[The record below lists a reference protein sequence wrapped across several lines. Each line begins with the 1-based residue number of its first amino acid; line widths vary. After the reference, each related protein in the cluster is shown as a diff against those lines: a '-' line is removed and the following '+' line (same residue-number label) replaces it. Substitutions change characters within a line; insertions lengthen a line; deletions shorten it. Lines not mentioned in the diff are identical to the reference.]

1 MRYLILVSHGTFAPG
16 LHNALGMMAG
26 SDREDIRSTSLLDG
40 MDVDTFRANFAELV
54 GDITAEDE
62 IILTADII
70 GGSPLTTALEVLTEK
85 GLLGKT
91 LAIGGMNLPL
101 VLTAAFA
108 DAETP
113 LEELEQ
119 ELTGEAKDQIKRF
132 DLGGDEGCA
141 GDDLPGN
148 GPKVCRFQ
156 IPQQR
161 VSVCQLKHSPVI
173 LIGKFFIDLEPGDFF
188 RGGIQ
193 RETVCVQRR
202 RKLRVLFL
210 RGQYF
215 LMPLHLTAPFLPS
228 P

>member
-40 MDVDTFRANFAELV
+40 MDVDTFRANFAELG

-70 GGSPLTTALEVLTEK
+70 GGSPLTTALDVLTEK

-108 DAETP
+108 DADTP

-132 DLGGDEGCA
+132 DLGGDE
-141 GDDLPGN
+141 DDD
-148 GPKVCRFQ
+148 
-156 IPQQR
+156 I
-161 VSVCQLKHSPVI
+161 
-173 LIGKFFIDLEPGDFF
+173 
-188 RGGIQ
+188 
-193 RETVCVQRR
+193 
-202 RKLRVLFL
+202 
-210 RGQYF
+210 
-215 LMPLHLTAPFLPS
+215 
-228 P
+228 

>member
-40 MDVDTFRANFAELV
+40 MDVDTFRANFTELV

-70 GGSPLTTALEVLTEK
+70 GGSPLTTALDVLTEK

-132 DLGGDEGCA
+132 ALGGDE
-141 GDDLPGN
+141 DDD
-148 GPKVCRFQ
+148 
-156 IPQQR
+156 I
-161 VSVCQLKHSPVI
+161 
-173 LIGKFFIDLEPGDFF
+173 
-188 RGGIQ
+188 
-193 RETVCVQRR
+193 
-202 RKLRVLFL
+202 
-210 RGQYF
+210 
-215 LMPLHLTAPFLPS
+215 
-228 P
+228 

>member
-70 GGSPLTTALEVLTEK
+70 GGSPLTTALDVLTEQ
-85 GLLGKT
+85 GRLGKT

-113 LEELEQ
+113 LDELEQ

-132 DLGGDEGCA
+132 DLGGDE
-141 GDDLPGN
+141 DDD
-148 GPKVCRFQ
+148 
-156 IPQQR
+156 I
-161 VSVCQLKHSPVI
+161 
-173 LIGKFFIDLEPGDFF
+173 
-188 RGGIQ
+188 
-193 RETVCVQRR
+193 
-202 RKLRVLFL
+202 
-210 RGQYF
+210 
-215 LMPLHLTAPFLPS
+215 
-228 P
+228 

>member
-70 GGSPLTTALEVLTEK
+70 GGSPLTTALDVLTEK
-85 GLLGKT
+85 GLLDKT

-113 LEELEQ
+113 LDELEQ

-132 DLGGDEGCA
+132 DLGGDE
-141 GDDLPGN
+141 DDD
-148 GPKVCRFQ
+148 
-156 IPQQR
+156 I
-161 VSVCQLKHSPVI
+161 
-173 LIGKFFIDLEPGDFF
+173 
-188 RGGIQ
+188 
-193 RETVCVQRR
+193 
-202 RKLRVLFL
+202 
-210 RGQYF
+210 
-215 LMPLHLTAPFLPS
+215 
-228 P
+228 

>member
-70 GGSPLTTALEVLTEK
+70 GGPPLTTALDVLTEK

-113 LEELEQ
+113 LDELEQ
-119 ELTGEAKDQIKRF
+119 ELNGEAKDQIKRF
-132 DLGGDEGCA
+132 DLGGDE
-141 GDDLPGN
+141 DDD
-148 GPKVCRFQ
+148 
-156 IPQQR
+156 I
-161 VSVCQLKHSPVI
+161 
-173 LIGKFFIDLEPGDFF
+173 
-188 RGGIQ
+188 
-193 RETVCVQRR
+193 
-202 RKLRVLFL
+202 
-210 RGQYF
+210 
-215 LMPLHLTAPFLPS
+215 
-228 P
+228 

>member
-40 MDVDTFRANFAELV
+40 MDVDTFRANFTELV
-54 GDITAEDE
+54 GDITPEDE

-70 GGSPLTTALEVLTEK
+70 GGSPLTTALDVLTEK

-108 DAETP
+108 DADTS

-132 DLGGDEGCA
+132 DLGGDE
-141 GDDLPGN
+141 DDD
-148 GPKVCRFQ
+148 
-156 IPQQR
+156 I
-161 VSVCQLKHSPVI
+161 
-173 LIGKFFIDLEPGDFF
+173 
-188 RGGIQ
+188 
-193 RETVCVQRR
+193 
-202 RKLRVLFL
+202 
-210 RGQYF
+210 
-215 LMPLHLTAPFLPS
+215 
-228 P
+228 

>member
-40 MDVDTFRANFAELV
+40 MDVDTFRANFTELV

-70 GGSPLTTALEVLTEK
+70 GGSPLTTTLDVLTEK

-108 DAETP
+108 DADTS

-132 DLGGDEGCA
+132 DLGGDE
-141 GDDLPGN
+141 DDD
-148 GPKVCRFQ
+148 
-156 IPQQR
+156 I
-161 VSVCQLKHSPVI
+161 
-173 LIGKFFIDLEPGDFF
+173 
-188 RGGIQ
+188 
-193 RETVCVQRR
+193 
-202 RKLRVLFL
+202 
-210 RGQYF
+210 
-215 LMPLHLTAPFLPS
+215 
-228 P
+228 

>member
-40 MDVDTFRANFAELV
+40 MDMDTFRANFAELV

-70 GGSPLTTALEVLTEK
+70 GGSPLTTALDVLTEK

-108 DAETP
+108 DADTP
-113 LEELEQ
+113 LDELEA

-132 DLGGDEGCA
+132 ALGGDE
-141 GDDLPGN
+141 DDD
-148 GPKVCRFQ
+148 
-156 IPQQR
+156 I
-161 VSVCQLKHSPVI
+161 
-173 LIGKFFIDLEPGDFF
+173 
-188 RGGIQ
+188 
-193 RETVCVQRR
+193 
-202 RKLRVLFL
+202 
-210 RGQYF
+210 
-215 LMPLHLTAPFLPS
+215 
-228 P
+228 

>member
-54 GDITAEDE
+54 GDITPEDE

-70 GGSPLTTALEVLTEK
+70 GGSPLTTALDVLTEK

-113 LEELEQ
+113 LDELEQ
-119 ELTGEAKDQIKRF
+119 ELTGEASSI
-132 DLGGDEGCA
+132 
-141 GDDLPGN
+141 
-148 GPKVCRFQ
+148 
-156 IPQQR
+156 
-161 VSVCQLKHSPVI
+161 
-173 LIGKFFIDLEPGDFF
+173 
-188 RGGIQ
+188 
-193 RETVCVQRR
+193 R
-202 RKLRVLFL
+202 RKKLCQSLSFA
-210 RGQYF
+210 
-215 LMPLHLTAPFLPS
+215 LMTV
-228 P
+228 

>member
-54 GDITAEDE
+54 QDITAEDE

-70 GGSPLTTALEVLTEK
+70 GGSPLTTALDVLTEK

-132 DLGGDEGCA
+132 DLGGDE
-141 GDDLPGN
+141 DDD
-148 GPKVCRFQ
+148 
-156 IPQQR
+156 I
-161 VSVCQLKHSPVI
+161 
-173 LIGKFFIDLEPGDFF
+173 
-188 RGGIQ
+188 
-193 RETVCVQRR
+193 
-202 RKLRVLFL
+202 
-210 RGQYF
+210 
-215 LMPLHLTAPFLPS
+215 
-228 P
+228 

>member
-54 GDITAEDE
+54 GDITPEDE

-70 GGSPLTTALEVLTEK
+70 GGSPLTTALDVLTEK

-108 DAETP
+108 DADTP
-113 LEELEQ
+113 LDELEA

-132 DLGGDEGCA
+132 ALGGDE
-141 GDDLPGN
+141 DDD
-148 GPKVCRFQ
+148 
-156 IPQQR
+156 I
-161 VSVCQLKHSPVI
+161 
-173 LIGKFFIDLEPGDFF
+173 
-188 RGGIQ
+188 
-193 RETVCVQRR
+193 
-202 RKLRVLFL
+202 
-210 RGQYF
+210 
-215 LMPLHLTAPFLPS
+215 
-228 P
+228 

>member
-26 SDREDIRSTSLLDG
+26 SDRQDIRSTSLLDG
-40 MDVDTFRANFAELV
+40 MDVDTFRANFTELV

-70 GGSPLTTALEVLTEK
+70 GGSPLTTALDVLTEK

-113 LEELEQ
+113 LDELEQ

-132 DLGGDEGCA
+132 DLGGDE
-141 GDDLPGN
+141 DDD
-148 GPKVCRFQ
+148 
-156 IPQQR
+156 I
-161 VSVCQLKHSPVI
+161 
-173 LIGKFFIDLEPGDFF
+173 
-188 RGGIQ
+188 
-193 RETVCVQRR
+193 
-202 RKLRVLFL
+202 
-210 RGQYF
+210 
-215 LMPLHLTAPFLPS
+215 
-228 P
+228 

>member
-54 GDITAEDE
+54 QDITPEDE

-70 GGSPLTTALEVLTEK
+70 GGSPLTTALDVLTEK
-85 GLLGKT
+85 GLLART

-108 DAETP
+108 DADTP
-113 LEELEQ
+113 LEELEA

-132 DLGGDEGCA
+132 ALGGDE
-141 GDDLPGN
+141 DDD
-148 GPKVCRFQ
+148 
-156 IPQQR
+156 I
-161 VSVCQLKHSPVI
+161 
-173 LIGKFFIDLEPGDFF
+173 
-188 RGGIQ
+188 
-193 RETVCVQRR
+193 
-202 RKLRVLFL
+202 
-210 RGQYF
+210 
-215 LMPLHLTAPFLPS
+215 
-228 P
+228 

>member
-40 MDVDTFRANFAELV
+40 MDVDTFRANLAVLV

-70 GGSPLTTALEVLTEK
+70 GGSPLTTALDVLTEK

-108 DAETP
+108 DADTP

-132 DLGGDEGCA
+132 DLGGDE
-141 GDDLPGN
+141 DDD
-148 GPKVCRFQ
+148 
-156 IPQQR
+156 I
-161 VSVCQLKHSPVI
+161 
-173 LIGKFFIDLEPGDFF
+173 
-188 RGGIQ
+188 
-193 RETVCVQRR
+193 
-202 RKLRVLFL
+202 
-210 RGQYF
+210 
-215 LMPLHLTAPFLPS
+215 
-228 P
+228 

>member
-70 GGSPLTTALEVLTEK
+70 GGSPLTTALDVLTEK
-85 GLLGKT
+85 GLLART

-113 LEELEQ
+113 LDVLEQ

-132 DLGGDEGCA
+132 TLGGDE
-141 GDDLPGN
+141 DDD
-148 GPKVCRFQ
+148 
-156 IPQQR
+156 I
-161 VSVCQLKHSPVI
+161 
-173 LIGKFFIDLEPGDFF
+173 
-188 RGGIQ
+188 
-193 RETVCVQRR
+193 
-202 RKLRVLFL
+202 
-210 RGQYF
+210 
-215 LMPLHLTAPFLPS
+215 
-228 P
+228 

>member
-40 MDVDTFRANFAELV
+40 MDVDTFRANFTEL
-54 GDITAEDE
+54 
-62 IILTADII
+62 
-70 GGSPLTTALEVLTEK
+70 VLTEK

-108 DAETP
+108 DADTS

-132 DLGGDEGCA
+132 DLGGDE
-141 GDDLPGN
+141 DDD
-148 GPKVCRFQ
+148 
-156 IPQQR
+156 I
-161 VSVCQLKHSPVI
+161 
-173 LIGKFFIDLEPGDFF
+173 
-188 RGGIQ
+188 
-193 RETVCVQRR
+193 
-202 RKLRVLFL
+202 
-210 RGQYF
+210 
-215 LMPLHLTAPFLPS
+215 
-228 P
+228 

>member
-40 MDVDTFRANFAELV
+40 MDVDTFRANFTELV

-70 GGSPLTTALEVLTEK
+70 GGSPLTTALDVLTEK

-113 LEELEQ
+113 LDELEQ
-119 ELTGEAKDQIKRF
+119 ELTGEAKDQIRRF
-132 DLGGDEGCA
+132 DLGGDE
-141 GDDLPGN
+141 DDD
-148 GPKVCRFQ
+148 
-156 IPQQR
+156 I
-161 VSVCQLKHSPVI
+161 
-173 LIGKFFIDLEPGDFF
+173 
-188 RGGIQ
+188 
-193 RETVCVQRR
+193 
-202 RKLRVLFL
+202 
-210 RGQYF
+210 
-215 LMPLHLTAPFLPS
+215 
-228 P
+228 

>member
-26 SDREDIRSTSLLDG
+26 SDREGIRSTSLLDG

-70 GGSPLTTALEVLTEK
+70 GGSPLTTALDVLTEK

-108 DAETP
+108 DADTP
-113 LEELEQ
+113 LDELEA

-132 DLGGDEGCA
+132 ALGGDE
-141 GDDLPGN
+141 DDD
-148 GPKVCRFQ
+148 
-156 IPQQR
+156 I
-161 VSVCQLKHSPVI
+161 
-173 LIGKFFIDLEPGDFF
+173 
-188 RGGIQ
+188 
-193 RETVCVQRR
+193 
-202 RKLRVLFL
+202 
-210 RGQYF
+210 
-215 LMPLHLTAPFLPS
+215 
-228 P
+228 

>member
-40 MDVDTFRANFAELV
+40 MDVDTFRANFTELV

-70 GGSPLTTALEVLTEK
+70 GGSPLTTALDVLTEK

-91 LAIGGMNLPL
+91 LAISGMNLPL

-113 LEELEQ
+113 LDELEQ

-132 DLGGDEGCA
+132 DLGGDE
-141 GDDLPGN
+141 DDD
-148 GPKVCRFQ
+148 
-156 IPQQR
+156 I
-161 VSVCQLKHSPVI
+161 
-173 LIGKFFIDLEPGDFF
+173 
-188 RGGIQ
+188 
-193 RETVCVQRR
+193 
-202 RKLRVLFL
+202 
-210 RGQYF
+210 
-215 LMPLHLTAPFLPS
+215 
-228 P
+228 

>member
-26 SDREDIRSTSLLDG
+26 NDREDIRSTSLLDG
-40 MDVDTFRANFAELV
+40 MDVDTFRANFTELV

-70 GGSPLTTALEVLTEK
+70 GGSPLTTALDVLTEK

-108 DAETP
+108 DADTP

-132 DLGGDEGCA
+132 DLGGDE
-141 GDDLPGN
+141 DDD
-148 GPKVCRFQ
+148 
-156 IPQQR
+156 I
-161 VSVCQLKHSPVI
+161 
-173 LIGKFFIDLEPGDFF
+173 
-188 RGGIQ
+188 
-193 RETVCVQRR
+193 
-202 RKLRVLFL
+202 
-210 RGQYF
+210 
-215 LMPLHLTAPFLPS
+215 
-228 P
+228 

>member
-54 GDITAEDE
+54 QDITTEDE

-70 GGSPLTTALEVLTEK
+70 GGSPLTTALDVLTEK

-108 DAETP
+108 DADTP
-113 LEELEQ
+113 LDELEA

-132 DLGGDEGCA
+132 ALGGDE
-141 GDDLPGN
+141 DDD
-148 GPKVCRFQ
+148 
-156 IPQQR
+156 I
-161 VSVCQLKHSPVI
+161 
-173 LIGKFFIDLEPGDFF
+173 
-188 RGGIQ
+188 
-193 RETVCVQRR
+193 
-202 RKLRVLFL
+202 
-210 RGQYF
+210 
-215 LMPLHLTAPFLPS
+215 
-228 P
+228 

>member
-16 LHNALGMMAG
+16 LHNALGMMVG

-54 GDITAEDE
+54 QDITPEDE

-70 GGSPLTTALEVLTEK
+70 GGSPLTTALDVLTEK

-108 DAETP
+108 DADTP
-113 LEELEQ
+113 LDELEA

-132 DLGGDEGCA
+132 ALGGDE
-141 GDDLPGN
+141 DDD
-148 GPKVCRFQ
+148 
-156 IPQQR
+156 I
-161 VSVCQLKHSPVI
+161 
-173 LIGKFFIDLEPGDFF
+173 
-188 RGGIQ
+188 
-193 RETVCVQRR
+193 
-202 RKLRVLFL
+202 
-210 RGQYF
+210 
-215 LMPLHLTAPFLPS
+215 
-228 P
+228 

>member
-40 MDVDTFRANFAELV
+40 MDVDTFRVNFAKLV
-54 GDITAEDE
+54 KYITAEDE

-70 GGSPLTTALEVLTEK
+70 GGSPLTTALDVLTEK

-113 LEELEQ
+113 LDELEQ

-132 DLGGDEGCA
+132 DLGGDE
-141 GDDLPGN
+141 DDD
-148 GPKVCRFQ
+148 
-156 IPQQR
+156 I
-161 VSVCQLKHSPVI
+161 
-173 LIGKFFIDLEPGDFF
+173 
-188 RGGIQ
+188 
-193 RETVCVQRR
+193 
-202 RKLRVLFL
+202 
-210 RGQYF
+210 
-215 LMPLHLTAPFLPS
+215 
-228 P
+228 

>member
-54 GDITAEDE
+54 SDITAEDE

-70 GGSPLTTALEVLTEK
+70 GGSPLTTALDVLTEK
-85 GLLGKT
+85 GLLAHT

-113 LEELEQ
+113 LDELEQ
-119 ELTGEAKDQIKRF
+119 ELTGEAKGQSF
-132 DLGGDEGCA
+132 TMA
-141 GDDLPGN
+141 APS
-148 GPKVCRFQ
+148 
-156 IPQQR
+156 
-161 VSVCQLKHSPVI
+161 VS
-173 LIGKFFIDLEPGDFF
+173 GY
-188 RGGIQ
+188 
-193 RETVCVQRR
+193 TVKTGTPTTV
-202 RKLRVLFL
+202 
-210 RGQYF
+210 
-215 LMPLHLTAPFLPS
+215 A
-228 P
+228 

>member
-54 GDITAEDE
+54 QDITPEDE

-70 GGSPLTTALEVLTEK
+70 GGSPLTTALDVLTEK

-108 DAETP
+108 DADTP
-113 LEELEQ
+113 LDELEA

-132 DLGGDEGCA
+132 DLGGDE
-141 GDDLPGN
+141 DDD
-148 GPKVCRFQ
+148 
-156 IPQQR
+156 I
-161 VSVCQLKHSPVI
+161 
-173 LIGKFFIDLEPGDFF
+173 
-188 RGGIQ
+188 
-193 RETVCVQRR
+193 
-202 RKLRVLFL
+202 
-210 RGQYF
+210 
-215 LMPLHLTAPFLPS
+215 
-228 P
+228 

>member
-40 MDVDTFRANFAELV
+40 MDVDTFRANFTELV

-70 GGSPLTTALEVLTEK
+70 GGSPLTTALDVLTEK

-91 LAIGGMNLPL
+91 LAIGGMNLPV

-108 DAETP
+108 DADTP

-132 DLGGDEGCA
+132 DLGGDE
-141 GDDLPGN
+141 DDD
-148 GPKVCRFQ
+148 
-156 IPQQR
+156 I
-161 VSVCQLKHSPVI
+161 
-173 LIGKFFIDLEPGDFF
+173 
-188 RGGIQ
+188 
-193 RETVCVQRR
+193 
-202 RKLRVLFL
+202 
-210 RGQYF
+210 
-215 LMPLHLTAPFLPS
+215 
-228 P
+228 

>member
-54 GDITAEDE
+54 QDITPEDE

-70 GGSPLTTALEVLTEK
+70 GGSPLTTALDVLTEK

-119 ELTGEAKDQIKRF
+119 ELTGEAKDQIKHF
-132 DLGGDEGCA
+132 ALGGDE
-141 GDDLPGN
+141 DDD
-148 GPKVCRFQ
+148 
-156 IPQQR
+156 I
-161 VSVCQLKHSPVI
+161 
-173 LIGKFFIDLEPGDFF
+173 
-188 RGGIQ
+188 
-193 RETVCVQRR
+193 
-202 RKLRVLFL
+202 
-210 RGQYF
+210 
-215 LMPLHLTAPFLPS
+215 
-228 P
+228 

>member
-70 GGSPLTTALEVLTEK
+70 GGSPLTTALDVLTEK

-119 ELTGEAKDQIKRF
+119 ELTGEAKDQIRRF
-132 DLGGDEGCA
+132 DLGGDE
-141 GDDLPGN
+141 DDD
-148 GPKVCRFQ
+148 
-156 IPQQR
+156 I
-161 VSVCQLKHSPVI
+161 
-173 LIGKFFIDLEPGDFF
+173 
-188 RGGIQ
+188 
-193 RETVCVQRR
+193 
-202 RKLRVLFL
+202 
-210 RGQYF
+210 
-215 LMPLHLTAPFLPS
+215 
-228 P
+228 

>member
-40 MDVDTFRANFAELV
+40 MDVDTFRVNFAELV
-54 GDITAEDE
+54 KDITTEDE

-70 GGSPLTTALEVLTEK
+70 GGSPLTTALDVLTEK

-119 ELTGEAKDQIKRF
+119 ELTGEAKDQIKQF
-132 DLGGDEGCA
+132 DLGGDE
-141 GDDLPGN
+141 DDD
-148 GPKVCRFQ
+148 
-156 IPQQR
+156 I
-161 VSVCQLKHSPVI
+161 
-173 LIGKFFIDLEPGDFF
+173 
-188 RGGIQ
+188 
-193 RETVCVQRR
+193 
-202 RKLRVLFL
+202 
-210 RGQYF
+210 
-215 LMPLHLTAPFLPS
+215 
-228 P
+228 

>member
-26 SDREDIRSTSLLDG
+26 SDREDIRSTSLFDG

-70 GGSPLTTALEVLTEK
+70 GGSPLTTALDVLTEK

-108 DAETP
+108 DADTP
-113 LEELEQ
+113 LDELEA

-132 DLGGDEGCA
+132 ALGGDE
-141 GDDLPGN
+141 DDD
-148 GPKVCRFQ
+148 
-156 IPQQR
+156 I
-161 VSVCQLKHSPVI
+161 
-173 LIGKFFIDLEPGDFF
+173 
-188 RGGIQ
+188 
-193 RETVCVQRR
+193 
-202 RKLRVLFL
+202 
-210 RGQYF
+210 
-215 LMPLHLTAPFLPS
+215 
-228 P
+228 

>member
-54 GDITAEDE
+54 QDITPEDE

-70 GGSPLTTALEVLTEK
+70 GGSPLTTALDVLTEK

-119 ELTGEAKDQIKRF
+119 ELTGEAKDQIKGF
-132 DLGGDEGCA
+132 DLGGDE
-141 GDDLPGN
+141 DDD
-148 GPKVCRFQ
+148 
-156 IPQQR
+156 I
-161 VSVCQLKHSPVI
+161 
-173 LIGKFFIDLEPGDFF
+173 
-188 RGGIQ
+188 
-193 RETVCVQRR
+193 
-202 RKLRVLFL
+202 
-210 RGQYF
+210 
-215 LMPLHLTAPFLPS
+215 
-228 P
+228 

>member
-40 MDVDTFRANFAELV
+40 MDVDTFRVNFAELV
-54 GDITAEDE
+54 KDITTEDE

-70 GGSPLTTALEVLTEK
+70 GGSPLTTALDVLTEK

-132 DLGGDEGCA
+132 ALGGDE
-141 GDDLPGN
+141 DDD
-148 GPKVCRFQ
+148 
-156 IPQQR
+156 I
-161 VSVCQLKHSPVI
+161 
-173 LIGKFFIDLEPGDFF
+173 
-188 RGGIQ
+188 
-193 RETVCVQRR
+193 
-202 RKLRVLFL
+202 
-210 RGQYF
+210 
-215 LMPLHLTAPFLPS
+215 
-228 P
+228 

>member
-54 GDITAEDE
+54 GDITPEDE

-70 GGSPLTTALEVLTEK
+70 GGSPLTTALDVLTEK

-108 DAETP
+108 DADTS

-119 ELTGEAKDQIKRF
+119 ERTGEAKDQIKRF
-132 DLGGDEGCA
+132 DLGGDE
-141 GDDLPGN
+141 DDD
-148 GPKVCRFQ
+148 
-156 IPQQR
+156 I
-161 VSVCQLKHSPVI
+161 
-173 LIGKFFIDLEPGDFF
+173 
-188 RGGIQ
+188 
-193 RETVCVQRR
+193 
-202 RKLRVLFL
+202 
-210 RGQYF
+210 
-215 LMPLHLTAPFLPS
+215 
-228 P
+228 

>member
-16 LHNALGMMAG
+16 LYNALGMMAG

-54 GDITAEDE
+54 GDITPEDE

-70 GGSPLTTALEVLTEK
+70 GGSPLTTALDVLTEK

-132 DLGGDEGCA
+132 ALGGDE
-141 GDDLPGN
+141 DDD
-148 GPKVCRFQ
+148 
-156 IPQQR
+156 I
-161 VSVCQLKHSPVI
+161 
-173 LIGKFFIDLEPGDFF
+173 
-188 RGGIQ
+188 
-193 RETVCVQRR
+193 
-202 RKLRVLFL
+202 
-210 RGQYF
+210 
-215 LMPLHLTAPFLPS
+215 
-228 P
+228 

>member
-54 GDITAEDE
+54 QDITPEDE

-70 GGSPLTTALEVLTEK
+70 GGSPLTTALGVLTEK

-132 DLGGDEGCA
+132 DLGGDE
-141 GDDLPGN
+141 DDD
-148 GPKVCRFQ
+148 
-156 IPQQR
+156 I
-161 VSVCQLKHSPVI
+161 
-173 LIGKFFIDLEPGDFF
+173 
-188 RGGIQ
+188 
-193 RETVCVQRR
+193 
-202 RKLRVLFL
+202 
-210 RGQYF
+210 
-215 LMPLHLTAPFLPS
+215 
-228 P
+228 